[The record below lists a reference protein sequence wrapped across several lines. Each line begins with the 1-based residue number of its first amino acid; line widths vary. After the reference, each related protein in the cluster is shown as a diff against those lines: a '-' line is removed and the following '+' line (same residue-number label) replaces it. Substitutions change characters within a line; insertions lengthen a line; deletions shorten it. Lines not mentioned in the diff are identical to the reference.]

1 MKAIHNIG
9 DIVRGEY
16 RIIGLLGQGGIA
28 TTYSAETLHDFKTVA
43 IKVIVLKQLENF
55 KMLELFEREA
65 KTLSQLNHFAIPK
78 YIDYFQID
86 RPRHRLFYIVQ
97 QLADGE
103 NLANL
108 LEQGLNPNEIEVKQI
123 AERILE
129 ILIYLQHLIPPV
141 IHRDIKPQNVIY
153 NQSADLQDKYKLFLV
168 DFGAV
173 QDTYHNSLTGGSTIV
188 GTYGYMAPEQFR
200 GQAKLSTDLYG
211 LGTTLIFLL
220 THKHPSELPQRKLK
234 IDWRSKVKQGQI
246 DKHFEMWLNRMIE
259 PTLEERFRSAE
270 ESLAFL
276 RGERTYTSYDNQ
288 GKARPVRSKIS
299 IKEIDNKLVIYIP
312 QIFLSSNY
320 SRFFL
325 SIPILWNIFLLFYL
339 WVIFQSIPEMI
350 DFNRSISFSGL
361 IFLVCFGLTG
371 VWMIY
376 VFLIACT
383 FETYIEI
390 DANSVLFRRKIFGW
404 RIQNIRVIGQI
415 GRILQANLKNIFLS
429 LRQGS
434 PITVC
439 TLTIKKRHNIRF
451 ASFLSEEEKQWLI
464 GEIQD
469 FVERQ
474 KLKLKE
480 S

>member
-1 MKAIHNIG
+1 
-9 DIVRGEY
+9 
-16 RIIGLLGQGGIA
+16 
-28 TTYSAETLHDFKTVA
+28 
-43 IKVIVLKQLENF
+43 
-55 KMLELFEREA
+55 
-65 KTLSQLNHFAIPK
+65 
-78 YIDYFQID
+78 
-86 RPRHRLFYIVQ
+86 
-97 QLADGE
+97 
-103 NLANL
+103 
-108 LEQGLNPNEIEVKQI
+108 
-123 AERILE
+123 
-129 ILIYLQHLIPPV
+129 
-141 IHRDIKPQNVIY
+141 
-153 NQSADLQDKYKLFLV
+153 
-168 DFGAV
+168 
-173 QDTYHNSLTGGSTIV
+173 
-188 GTYGYMAPEQFR
+188 
-200 GQAKLSTDLYG
+200 
-211 LGTTLIFLL
+211 
-220 THKHPSELPQRKLK
+220 
-234 IDWRSKVKQGQI
+234 
-246 DKHFEMWLNRMIE
+246 
-259 PTLEERFRSAE
+259 
-270 ESLAFL
+270 
-276 RGERTYTSYDNQ
+276 
-288 GKARPVRSKIS
+288 
-299 IKEIDNKLVIYIP
+299 
-312 QIFLSSNY
+312 
-320 SRFFL
+320 
-325 SIPILWNIFLLFYL
+325 LLFYL